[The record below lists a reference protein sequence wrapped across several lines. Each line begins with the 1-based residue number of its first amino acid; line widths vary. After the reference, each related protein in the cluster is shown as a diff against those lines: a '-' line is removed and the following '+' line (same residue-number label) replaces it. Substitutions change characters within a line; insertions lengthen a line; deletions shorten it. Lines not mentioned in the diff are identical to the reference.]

1 MRQEIQQNVLSISP
15 GNNSTQLLRK
25 QIVVA
30 ISMATKTKTA
40 VKKKAAKKTAK
51 KTPFKNYATQLK
63 PGDTAPAFTGVDQ
76 NGNTVSLRDYKG
88 KKLVLYFYP
97 EDDTPTCTKQACN
110 LRDNYSLLQQKGIEI
125 VGVSEDTVS
134 KHKKFETKFNLPFRM
149 IADEQH
155 NIINAYD
162 VWGKKIFMGVIY
174 DGLIR
179 TTFLINENGIIDHVI
194 NRPKTG
200 NHSFEILER
209 WGLT

>member
-1 MRQEIQQNVLSISP
+1 MRQAIQQNVVSGSP
-15 GNNSTQLLRK
+15 GNDSTQLLRN

-40 VKKKAAKKTAK
+40 VTKKAAKKTAK
-51 KTPFKNYATQLK
+51 KTPFKNYATHLK
-63 PGDTAPAFTGVDQ
+63 PGDTAPPFKGIDQ
-76 NGNTVSLRDYKG
+76 NSKPVTLSDFRG

-110 LRDNYSLLQQKGIEI
+110 LRDNYSLLQQKEIEI
-125 VGVSEDTVS
+125 IGVSEDTVA

-200 NHSFEILER
+200 DHSFEILER

>member
-1 MRQEIQQNVLSISP
+1 
-15 GNNSTQLLRK
+15 
-25 QIVVA
+25 
-30 ISMATKTKTA
+30 MATKTKTA

-63 PGDTAPAFTGVDQ
+63 PGDTAPVFTGIDQ
-76 NGNTVSLRDYKG
+76 NGNTVTLRDYKG

-110 LRDNYSLLQQKGIEI
+110 LRDNYSLLQKKGIEI
-125 VGVSEDTVS
+125 IGVSEDTVA

-162 VWGKKIFMGVIY
+162 VWGKKIFMGVI
-174 DGLIR
+174 
-179 TTFLINENGIIDHVI
+179 
-194 NRPKTG
+194 
-200 NHSFEILER
+200 
-209 WGLT
+209 